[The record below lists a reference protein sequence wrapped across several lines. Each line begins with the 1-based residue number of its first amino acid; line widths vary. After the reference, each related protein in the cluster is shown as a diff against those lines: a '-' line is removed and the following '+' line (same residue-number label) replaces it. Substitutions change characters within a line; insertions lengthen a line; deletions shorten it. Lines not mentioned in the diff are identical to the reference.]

1 MSDRLPLADRLRPVD
16 AIAEFSSDVPVLF
29 VAGGNDTLAPVADVR
44 RLSERC
50 GGRAEFLLL
59 EGRSHKD
66 LWRLDEPHW
75 NAWDAFLSRIEAS
88 AAANEAR

>member
-29 VAGGNDTLAPVADVR
+29 VAGGDDTLAPAADVQSI
-44 RLSERC
+44 SERC

-59 EGRSHKD
+59 EGRTHKD